1 MYDNI
6 TIPYVTQLCLPGPK
20 ILRAGRLAHLS
31 SLLWLC
37 LTTELYGSCSFFPT
51 NTHCG
56 VFVSTRSLRLRPLA
70 AVALLIVESA
80 AGTWQVLRL
89 SKAEPKAKTVR
100 KDEAER
106 RIPAMSKKKELQ
118 VVEELIEAPV
128 AARRGREQG
137 EEVACFRRGE
147 GEAPILYFCKFRVLF
162 DLRVPS
168 GRLLHGRCR

>member
-1 MYDNI
+1 M
-6 TIPYVTQLCLPGPK
+6 
-20 ILRAGRLAHLS
+20 
-31 SLLWLC
+31 
-37 LTTELYGSCSFFPT
+37 
-51 NTHCG
+51 
-56 VFVSTRSLRLRPLA
+56 RPLA

-128 AARRGREQG
+128 AARRAGNREKRQLVLEGGKGRHLSSIS
-137 EEVACFRRGE
+137 VSFVSSL
-147 GEAPILYFCKFRVLF
+147 I
-162 DLRVPS
+162 
-168 GRLLHGRCR
+168 